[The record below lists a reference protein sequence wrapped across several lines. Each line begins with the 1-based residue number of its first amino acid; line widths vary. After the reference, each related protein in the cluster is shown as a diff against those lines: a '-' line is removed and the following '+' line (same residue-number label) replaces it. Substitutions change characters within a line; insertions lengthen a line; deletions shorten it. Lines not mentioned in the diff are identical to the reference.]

1 MEAHLPTGHFITQV
15 EIMAP
20 TLLITLTPY
29 NNKQK
34 VLVMAI
40 YQATIYNEI
49 ATKLM
54 DRQVTIK
61 R

>member
-1 MEAHLPTGHFITQV
+1 
-15 EIMAP
+15 MAP